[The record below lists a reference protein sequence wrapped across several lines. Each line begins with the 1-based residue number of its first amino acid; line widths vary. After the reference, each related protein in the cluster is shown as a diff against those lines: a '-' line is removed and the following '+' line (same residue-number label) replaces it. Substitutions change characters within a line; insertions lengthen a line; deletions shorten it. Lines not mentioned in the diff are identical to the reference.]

1 MRIDRRDLMNRTALA
16 VIAGVTAGLAPS
28 LSHALSE
35 DEATAHVHGTI
46 TEILALVDGP
56 GDSASK
62 APRLLAI
69 MERRAAMSQIARF
82 AAGIAW
88 RGMNDDQQT
97 RFVTAFGKF
106 ISGVYAGRFQE
117 YAGGGPQ
124 GEGFEMGRVIDAGR
138 KGMLVKTTIV
148 TTDEAPV
155 VVEWLVTDRP
165 GRVVIADFVIEGVSM
180 LITEREEIGSM
191 LEARGGNVDKLIAD
205 LATLSNDRAL
215 ASGAEGGN

>member
-1 MRIDRRDLMNRTALA
+1 MRIDRRDLLNRTALA
-16 VIAGVTAGLAPS
+16 VVAAATAGLAPS

-35 DEATAHVHGTI
+35 DEATAHVRSTI
-46 TEILALVDGP
+46 SEILTLVDGP
-56 GDSASK
+56 GDTASK

-69 MERRAAMSQIARF
+69 MERRAAMPRIARF

-97 RFVTAFGKF
+97 RFVVAFGKF
-106 ISGVYAGRFQE
+106 LSWVYAGRFQE
-117 YAGGGPQ
+117 YTGGGPP
-124 GEGFEMGRVIDAGR
+124 GEGFKMGRVIDAGR
-138 KGMLVKTTIV
+138 KGMLVKTSIIRTGA
-148 TTDEAPV
+148 APV

-205 LATLSNDRAL
+205 LAT
-215 ASGAEGGN
+215 